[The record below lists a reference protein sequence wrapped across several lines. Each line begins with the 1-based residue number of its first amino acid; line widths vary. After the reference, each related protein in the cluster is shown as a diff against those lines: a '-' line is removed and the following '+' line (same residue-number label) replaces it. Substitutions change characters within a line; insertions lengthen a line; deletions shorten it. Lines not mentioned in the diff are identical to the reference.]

1 MLLASAFSKL
11 KLKYMLAH
19 EVMILELTMLDVI
32 QNLIFKNE
40 GESQIFLLCSFA
52 RKKKRSSKAKFNF

>member
-19 EVMILELTMLDVI
+19 EVMILELTMLDDVP
-32 QNLIFKNE
+32 NFIFKNK
-40 GESQIFLLCSFA
+40 GESQIFLLCSFVH
-52 RKKKRSSKAKFNF
+52 KKDP